1 MDKKTIKDIEVAG
14 KVVLC
19 RVDFNVPRNKETG
32 EITNDNRVVAAL
44 PTINYLLEQAPKCVV
59 LFSHLGKVK
68 TEEDKAKNDLA
79 VVAPCL
85 EKHLGKPVTFVN
97 ATDRIISPYD
107 CQRKHRINTKIKK
120 QEGSQPCHQGC

>member
-1 MDKKTIKDIEVAG
+1 MDKKTIKDIEVTG

-44 PTINYLLEQAPKCVV
+44 PTINYLLEQSPKCVV

-68 TEEDKAKNDLA
+68 TEEDK
-79 VVAPCL
+79 VVL
-85 EKHLGKPVTFVN
+85 E
-97 ATDRIISPYD
+97 
-107 CQRKHRINTKIKK
+107 
-120 QEGSQPCHQGC
+120 

>member
-44 PTINYLLEQAPKCVV
+44 PTINYLLEQV
-59 LFSHLGKVK
+59 
-68 TEEDKAKNDLA
+68 
-79 VVAPCL
+79 
-85 EKHLGKPVTFVN
+85 
-97 ATDRIISPYD
+97 
-107 CQRKHRINTKIKK
+107 
-120 QEGSQPCHQGC
+120 